1 VRRFP
6 DARGLAAAMVAV
18 GLVDV
23 RYVVTAGGII
33 AIHAGTVSPS

>member
-6 DARGLAAAMVAV
+6 DARALGGAMAAA

-23 RYVVTAGGII
+23 RWVVTAGGII
-33 AIHAGTVSPS
+33 AIHVGTVG